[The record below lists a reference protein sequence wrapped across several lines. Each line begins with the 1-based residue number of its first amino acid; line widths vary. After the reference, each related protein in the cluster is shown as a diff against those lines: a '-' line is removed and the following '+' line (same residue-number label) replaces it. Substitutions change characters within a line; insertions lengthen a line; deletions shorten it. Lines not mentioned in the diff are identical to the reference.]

1 MLRSKPCR
9 MFEWLTLPVTPVRV
23 GDRCPDAG
31 DEYDDEQPG
40 KHSGFKETK
49 KY

>member
-1 MLRSKPCR
+1 
-9 MFEWLTLPVTPVRV
+9 MFEWLTLPVTPARV

-40 KHSGFKETK
+40 NILGSRRQKSIK
-49 KY
+49 KYDDKC